1 MHWTP
6 LFTLSRQIAP
16 LFRRPTPIGE
26 SAAAL
31 QIECCPLDGG
41 VEVFCELR
49 DCVRPVSLIHCRVCK
64 CVREMCVA
72 LTVLNCSPRV
82 QYVRVAKALATYA
95 SASHMECKRRKTS
108 HGLGFPFPPL
118 SEKPPLSRR
127 CQPRVLL
134 SGSHIPRTCAT
145 WVLRC
150 AFALGECA
158 CIVALHPHSRT
169 SRCDPTPLTVC
180 VALGAK
186 PLVWPSPRAGEHFTV
201 SLAVKVCAP
210 ALHPY

>member
-1 MHWTP
+1 MQDRVTRARTGGTVQYPQETQHVIMSHTCMPGGRIVSILVRSTSIFAGRCPAPHTRATPWTP

-127 CQPRVLL
+127 CQ
-134 SGSHIPRTCAT
+134 
-145 WVLRC
+145 
-150 AFALGECA
+150 
-158 CIVALHPHSRT
+158 
-169 SRCDPTPLTVC
+169 
-180 VALGAK
+180 
-186 PLVWPSPRAGEHFTV
+186 
-201 SLAVKVCAP
+201 
-210 ALHPY
+210 

>member
-1 MHWTP
+1 MACLCEELLGDACRHVGDAAKRRRGV
-6 LFTLSRQIAP
+6 LSSEKSFWHAVLCVERAVSSHAP
-16 LFRRPTPIGE
+16 HAT
-26 SAAAL
+26 
-31 QIECCPLDGG
+31 
-41 VEVFCELR
+41 
-49 DCVRPVSLIHCRVCK
+49 CRG
-64 CVREMCVA
+64 A
-72 LTVLNCSPRV
+72 
-82 QYVRVAKALATYA
+82 A
-95 SASHMECKRRKTS
+95 SASAREHSAFRRHNFPTTPRS
-108 HGLGFPFPPL
+108 ISRPGFPLFPPL

-127 CQPRVLL
+127 CQPRGLL